1 MLYCIL
7 SEDYY
12 AFSSMPAEQY
22 AFTRSRT
29 NPRPQ
34 GPNAMKKITK
44 RQFEIAGFIRD
55 FIGKNTISPT
65 LYDIAEY
72 FSIKPSTAAAHI
84 AALERK
90 RVIVRQKGRR
100 RTIRPIGMGSNLP
113 QKVPVCVPLYLKK
126 CNISGAPSSF
136 YHVDASLLPEQARA
150 KDLFAVRLGFFN
162 GLPPN
167 TDMTP
172 GDILIVWTRP
182 EHLHP
187 GMIVLERD
195 GSASSYRLVTA
206 DSEPGPGVIGQ
217 VIALLRPLK

>member
-1 MLYCIL
+1 
-7 SEDYY
+7 
-12 AFSSMPAEQY
+12 
-22 AFTRSRT
+22 
-29 NPRPQ
+29 
-34 GPNAMKKITK
+34 MKKITK

-55 FIGKNTISPT
+55 FIGKNDISPT

-100 RTIRPIGMGSNLP
+100 RSIRPAGMGSGLP
-113 QKVPVCVPLYLKK
+113 QKMPVCVPFYLNKS
-126 CNISGAPSSF
+126 NISGAPASF
-136 YHVDASLLPEQARA
+136 YHVDASLLPDHVRA
-150 KDLFAVRLGFFN
+150 KDLFAVRLGVFN
-162 GLPPN
+162 SLPADS
-167 TDMTP
+167 DMTP

-182 EHLHP
+182 ERLHP

-195 GSASSYRLVTA
+195 GSSPVCRQVKA
-206 DSEPGPGVIGQ
+206 DSAPGPGTVGQ

>member
-1 MLYCIL
+1 
-7 SEDYY
+7 
-12 AFSSMPAEQY
+12 
-22 AFTRSRT
+22 
-29 NPRPQ
+29 
-34 GPNAMKKITK
+34 MKKITK

-100 RTIRPIGMGSNLP
+100 RSIRPVGMGSSLP
-113 QKVPVCVPLYLKK
+113 QKVPVCVPFYLK
-126 CNISGAPSSF
+126 NNSFSSAPTSF
-136 YHVDASLLPEQARA
+136 YHVDASLLPEHVRA
-150 KDLFAVRLGFFN
+150 KDLFAVRLGVFN
-162 GLPPN
+162 GLPADS
-167 TDMTP
+167 DMAP

-182 EHLHP
+182 ERLYP
-187 GMIVLERD
+187 GMVVLERT
-195 GSASSYRLVTA
+195 GSAPTCRQIKAESNPAPDV
-206 DSEPGPGVIGQ
+206 VGQ

>member
-1 MLYCIL
+1 
-7 SEDYY
+7 
-12 AFSSMPAEQY
+12 
-22 AFTRSRT
+22 
-29 NPRPQ
+29 
-34 GPNAMKKITK
+34 MKKITK

-100 RTIRPIGMGSNLP
+100 RSIRPVGMGSSLP
-113 QKVPVCVPLYLKK
+113 QKVPVCVPFYLKK
-126 CNISGAPSSF
+126 NNISGAPTSF
-136 YHVDASLLPEQARA
+136 YHVDASLLPEHARA
-150 KDLFAVRLGFFN
+150 KDLFAVRLGVFN
-162 GLPPN
+162 GLPPDA
-167 TDMTP
+167 DMTP

-182 EHLHP
+182 ERLHP

-195 GSASSYRLVTA
+195 SSVPFCRQVTA
-206 DSEPGPGVIGQ
+206 DSDPWSGVIGQ

>member
-1 MLYCIL
+1 
-7 SEDYY
+7 
-12 AFSSMPAEQY
+12 
-22 AFTRSRT
+22 
-29 NPRPQ
+29 
-34 GPNAMKKITK
+34 MKKITK

-55 FIGKNTISPT
+55 FIGKNAISPT

-100 RTIRPIGMGSNLP
+100 RSIRPIGMGSGLP
-113 QKVPVCVPLYLKK
+113 RKVPVCFPFFLKNK
-126 CNISGAPSSF
+126 NLSGAPSSF
-136 YHVDASLLPEQARA
+136 YHVDASLLPDHVRA
-150 KDLFAVRLGFFN
+150 KDLFAVRVGAFN
-162 GLPPN
+162 GLPP
-167 TDMTP
+167 DSDVEP

-187 GMIVLERD
+187 GMIVLER
-195 GSASSYRLVTA
+195 SESSSTCRQVKA
-206 DSEPGPGVIGQ
+206 DSEPGPGVVGQ

>member
-1 MLYCIL
+1 
-7 SEDYY
+7 
-12 AFSSMPAEQY
+12 
-22 AFTRSRT
+22 
-29 NPRPQ
+29 
-34 GPNAMKKITK
+34 MKKITK

-55 FIGKNTISPT
+55 FIGKNAISPT

-100 RTIRPIGMGSNLP
+100 RSIRPIGMGSGLP
-113 QKVPVCVPLYLKK
+113 RKVPVCVPFFLKNK
-126 CNISGAPSSF
+126 NLSGAPSSF
-136 YHVDASLLPEQARA
+136 YHVDASLLPDHVRA
-150 KDLFAVRLGFFN
+150 KDLFAVRVGAFN
-162 GLPPN
+162 GLPP
-167 TDMTP
+167 DSDVEP

-187 GMIVLERD
+187 GMIVLER
-195 GSASSYRLVTA
+195 SESSSTCRQVKA
-206 DSEPGPGVIGQ
+206 DSEPGPGVVGQ